1 MILAGKCPASL
12 ACEGGVKGHNIK
24 KMIHHREAPP
34 GRAMGFKKM
43 GMITI
48 GQSPRVD
55 IVPEM
60 KEILGADVEIL
71 EAGALDGLTL
81 EQVERFYP
89 KGNDYI
95 LCTRMSDGTEVVVAK
110 RFIAPRVQKCI
121 DLLSQKGAEIIVF
134 ICTGHFPPF
143 SSKRLFIEAQKIVD
157 HFLLA
162 LHGENERMGLL
173 IPLSDQIKQ
182 ARKKYNRLKGKM
194 TIKAASPYASEDEI
208 SIAGEALKRADPHVI
223 VMHCMGYTQAMKK
236 RVMEITGKPTVLAR
250 TLVART
256 LKELISY

>member
-1 MILAGKCPASL
+1 MIL
-12 ACEGGVKGHNIK
+12 K
-24 KMIHHREAPP
+24 KA
-34 GRAMGFKKM
+34 

-48 GQSPRVD
+48 GQSPRID

-60 KEILGADVEIL
+60 REVMGPEIEIM

-81 EQVERFYP
+81 EEVKRFYP
-89 KGNDYI
+89 RRRDYI

-110 RFIAPRVQKCI
+110 RFIIPRVQKCI
-121 DLLSQKGAEIIVF
+121 DLLTQRGAEIIVF

-143 SSKRLFIEAQKIVD
+143 SSKRLFVEAQKIVD
-157 HFLLA
+157 HFILA

-173 IPLSDQIKQ
+173 IPLSDQIEQ
-182 ARKKYNRLKGKM
+182 ARRKYRRLKGEM
-194 TIKAASPYASEDEI
+194 IIRSASPYASEDEVTQT
-208 SIAGEALKRADPHVI
+208 AKELKKADPHLI

-256 LKELISY
+256 VKELISD

>member
-1 MILAGKCPASL
+1 MIL
-12 ACEGGVKGHNIK
+12 K
-24 KMIHHREAPP
+24 KI
-34 GRAMGFKKM
+34 

-48 GQSPRVD
+48 GQSPRID

-60 KEILGADVEIL
+60 REILGADVEIL

-81 EQVERFYP
+81 EEVKRFYP
-89 KGNDYI
+89 KKGDYI

-110 RFIAPRVQKCI
+110 TFILPRVQRCI
-121 DLLSQKGAEIIVF
+121 DLLSQKGAETIVF

-143 SSKRLFIEAQKIVD
+143 SSKRLLIEAQKIVD

-162 LHGENERMGLL
+162 LHGEKERIGLL

-182 ARKKYNRLKGKM
+182 ARKKYDRLKGRII
-194 TIKAASPYASEDEI
+194 IKAASPYASEDEI
-208 SIAGEALKRADPHVI
+208 SVAATALKRADPHVI

-236 RVMEITGKPTVLAR
+236 KVMEITGKPTILAR
-250 TLVART
+250 SLVART
-256 LKELISY
+256 VKELISD

>member
-1 MILAGKCPASL
+1 MIL
-12 ACEGGVKGHNIK
+12 K
-24 KMIHHREAPP
+24 KI
-34 GRAMGFKKM
+34 

-48 GQSPRVD
+48 GQSPRID

-60 KEILGADVEIL
+60 KEILGTDVEIL

-81 EQVERFYP
+81 EEVKRFYP
-89 KGNDYI
+89 KGGDYI
-95 LCTRMSDGTEVVVAK
+95 LCTRMSEGTEVVVAK
-110 RFIAPRVQKCI
+110 RFIIPRVKECI
-121 DLLSQKGAEIIVF
+121 DFLTEKGAETIVF
-134 ICTGHFPPF
+134 ICTGHFAPF

-162 LHGENERMGLL
+162 LHGENERMGVL

-182 ARKKYNRLKGKM
+182 ARKKYDRLKGKI

-208 SIAGEALKRADPHVI
+208 SIAAEALKRADPHVI
-223 VMHCMGYTQAMKK
+223 IMHCMGYTQAMKK

>member
-1 MILAGKCPASL
+1 MT
-12 ACEGGVKGHNIK
+12 
-24 KMIHHREAPP
+24 
-34 GRAMGFKKM
+34 FKKI

-48 GQSPRVD
+48 GQSPRID

-60 KEILGADVEIL
+60 QEILGTDVEIL

-81 EQVERFYP
+81 EEVKRFYP
-89 KGNDYI
+89 KGKDYI

-110 RFIAPRVQKCI
+110 RFIVPRVEKCI
-121 DLLSQKGAEIIVF
+121 GLLTQRGAEIIVF
-134 ICTGHFPPF
+134 NCTGHFPPF

-157 HFLLA
+157 HFILA

-182 ARKKYNRLKGKM
+182 ARKKYDRLKGRVV
-194 TIKAASPYASEDEI
+194 IKAASPYASEDEI
-208 SIAGEALKRADPHVI
+208 SIAAEALKRADPHVI
-223 VMHCMGYTQAMKK
+223 VMHCMGYTRTMKK

-250 TLVART
+250 SLVART
-256 LKELISY
+256 LKELLSY